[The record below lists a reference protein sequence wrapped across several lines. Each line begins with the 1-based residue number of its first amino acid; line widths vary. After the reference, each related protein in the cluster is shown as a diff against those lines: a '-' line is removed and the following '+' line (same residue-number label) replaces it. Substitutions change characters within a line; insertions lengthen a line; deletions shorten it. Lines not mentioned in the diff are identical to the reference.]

1 MIIKPI
7 YTLDI
12 NNGYEYISST
22 AEVKIIMENGQ
33 EYRGLFL
40 SCDSGGI
47 EVEIGAEESDIR
59 YLLYCEI
66 ESIEEV

>member
-1 MIIKPI
+1 MNIKPI

-12 NNGYEYISST
+12 NNGDEYISSS
-22 AEVKIIMENGQ
+22 AEVKVKAENGL
-33 EYRGLFL
+33 EYKGLFL

-47 EVEIGAEESDIR
+47 ELEIGAEESNVI

-66 ESIEEV
+66 ESIGEL

>member
-1 MIIKPI
+1 MNIKPI

-12 NNGYEYISST
+12 NNGGDYISAT
-22 AEVKIIMENGQ
+22 VEVKVKVENGL
-33 EYRGLFL
+33 EYKGLFL
-40 SCDSGGI
+40 NCDSCGI
-47 EVEIGAEESDIR
+47 ELEIGHEESNVI

>member
-1 MIIKPI
+1 MNIKPI

-12 NNGYEYISST
+12 DNGYDYISST
-22 AEVKIIMENGQ
+22 AEVQVKMVDGN
-33 EYRGLFL
+33 EYRGLFQ

-47 EVEIGAEESDIR
+47 ELEIGQEESNII

-66 ESIEEV
+66 ESIKEL